1 MKLLSE
7 FALLNLGNLI
17 CCLGLSLIAPFYP
30 TYAQKFDV
38 TGSLLGLIFGINP
51 IGGML
56 SSLIVG
62 KILNNNNQTNLLS
75 LGMLIQS
82 IGLFCYPLL
91 TLTTDRTIFIIISLL
106 GRFISGFGSQTFL
119 TPLYA
124 AIPQKYP
131 ESVDQKMAIAEFFSS
146 FGFLC
151 GPVIGSLLYTLG
163 GFSFPF
169 ILFASCS
176 VIIAI
181 ILKLNIG
188 KSGQKTI
195 VQNAEPILNEQY
207 NINYQ
212 SESILQN
219 ELVETSIGYTQL
231 IKLFPVIS
239 SLLIMLALC
248 ITFTFYSPISS
259 LYFEEQFSVPPEN
272 VGYYMAA
279 TPLAYSIGALIISR
293 ISINKPRAIF
303 SGMIFVTISQFFMG
317 PDPIMNIDPRVYITV
332 SAQFSYGL
340 FSAPPYILVL
350 PYITEKLEQKFKK
363 SDHEKCISL
372 ASGLFNAV
380 ISAGECLGPI
390 ISGGLAEFFTFQ
402 RACSFLGLYLVL
414 TTLLYFPNLLI
425 SKKKYQKAQVKS
437 YQENL

>member
-91 TLTTDRTIFIIISLL
+91 TLTTDRTIFITISLL

-195 VQNAEPILNEQY
+195 VQNSEPILNEQY

-390 ISGGLAEFFTFQ
+390 ISGGMAEFFTFQ

-414 TTLLYFPNLLI
+414 TTLLFFPNLLI

>member
-1 MKLLSE
+1 MKFLSE

-62 KILNNNNQTNLLS
+62 KILNNNNQTTLLS

-91 TLTTDRTIFIIISLL
+91 TLTTDRTMFITISLL

-188 KSGQKTI
+188 NNVQKTI
-195 VQNAEPILNEQY
+195 VQNSEPIINHEY
-207 NINYQ
+207 DINYQ

-219 ELVETSIGYTQL
+219 EQIESSIGYAQL

-239 SLLIMLALC
+239 SLFIMLALC

-293 ISINKPRAIF
+293 IKFNKPRAII
-303 SGMIFVTISQFFMG
+303 SGMILVTISQFFMG
-317 PDPIMNIDPRVYITV
+317 PDPIMNIDPRIYITV
-332 SAQFSYGL
+332 SAQFTYGL

-390 ISGGLAEFFTFQ
+390 FSGAIAEFFSFQ
-402 RACSFLGLYLVL
+402 RACSFLGLYLVA
-414 TTLLYFPNLLI
+414 TTLLFFPNLFL
-425 SKKKYQKAQVKS
+425 SKKKYQKAQVKA
-437 YQENL
+437 YEEYL